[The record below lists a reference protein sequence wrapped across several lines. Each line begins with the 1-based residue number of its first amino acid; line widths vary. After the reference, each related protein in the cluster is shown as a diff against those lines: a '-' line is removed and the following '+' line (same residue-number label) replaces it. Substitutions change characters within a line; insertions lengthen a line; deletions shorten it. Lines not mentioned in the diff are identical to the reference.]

1 MEMQLTIVR
10 KDDDPKE
17 AKRQHFRDCI
27 AQMMQSDR
35 CELPSLI
42 DQVQREFGIAKTTA
56 RNRIMKAIP
65 DDCGGPAQAN
75 GISYRL
81 TIEREKPS
89 PPNPV
94 FVIRT
99 AIGEGDEIGAGE
111 GVASIVPDAAAI
123 EDEANVDDI
132 DAPASFVS
140 A

>member
-1 MEMQLTIVR
+1 
-10 KDDDPKE
+10 
-17 AKRQHFRDCI
+17 
-27 AQMMQSDR
+27 MMQSDR

-65 DDCGGPAQAN
+65 DDCGGLAQAN
-75 GISYRL
+75 GVSYRL

-99 AIGEGDEIGAGE
+99 ATGEDDEIGAGE
-111 GVASIVPDAAAI
+111 GVAAPDAAA
-123 EDEANVDDI
+123 VDDL
-132 DAPASFVS
+132 SFFIS
-140 A
+140 NEDSWKSFPTGS